1 MSKEDNI
8 QRIVHKNNNVHH
20 NHMHNS
26 HTQNEHEK
34 HSEIEH
40 EHHDHSQHGNHGGMA
55 LSATLHCLTGCAIG
69 EISGMLIGVGLG
81 LSNIATVVL
90 SIFLAFVFGYALSM
104 MPLVKNKISL
114 WNAFKLVIIADTLS
128 ILSME
133 IAENLIMLVI
143 PNAMSAGLAN
153 PIFWISMSIAFLVG
167 FAVAYPVNK
176 VLLNKGKG
184 HAITHEA
191 IGHHEM
197 NNAPLMFGLVAFM
210 FGGFIV
216 AMFG

>member
-20 NHMHNS
+20 NYIHNS
-26 HTQNEHEK
+26 HIQNEHEK

-40 EHHDHSQHGNHGGMA
+40 EHHDHSQHDNHEGMA

-210 FGGFIV
+210 LGGFIV